1 MKQIPVEA
9 SKSYC
14 VTIGKN
20 LLSQLGET
28 VCSVTAA
35 KKVCIVS
42 DTQVWPLYGETVCES
57 LKRAQLEVIH
67 FVFSAGESSKN
78 PQNYLELLNFLS
90 ENRLSR
96 KDCLIALGGG
106 VVGDL
111 TGFAA
116 ATYLRG
122 IAYLQVPTT
131 LLAMVDSSVGG
142 KTGIDLPGGKNLCG
156 AFWQPAAVV
165 CDLNTLDTLPEE
177 IFRDGCAEVIKY
189 AVLFDPALFSL
200 LEENKFSF
208 PREDVIARC
217 ITLKKDVVAGD
228 EFDNGQRQLLNLGH
242 TIGHAIEVCSDYAIS
257 HGRAVAMGM
266 GIVARASH
274 TPDAVRICRLLET
287 FQLPTTT
294 TFSGAQLYQ
303 AALSDKKQHAGS
315 VQLILPRHIGQCEM
329 VPTPN
334 QQLQAFIEEGL

>member
-1 MKQIPVEA
+1 MKQIPVAA

-14 VTIGKN
+14 VTIGEN

-78 PQNYLELLNFLS
+78 PQNYLELLNFLA

-200 LEENKFSF
+200 LEENNFSF

>member
-1 MKQIPVEA
+1 MKQIPVAA

-78 PQNYLELLNFLS
+78 PQNYLELLNFLA

-189 AVLFDPALFSL
+189 AVLFDPALFAL

>member
-1 MKQIPVEA
+1 MKQIPVAA

-14 VTIGKN
+14 VTIGEN

-28 VCSVTAA
+28 VCCVTAA

-57 LKRAQLEVIH
+57 LKCAQLEVIH

-78 PQNYLELLNFLS
+78 PQNYLELLNFLA

-189 AVLFDPALFSL
+189 AVLFDPALFAL

-228 EFDNGQRQLLNLGH
+228 EFDNSQRQLLNLGH